1 MSDRLGTQEQILFK
15 AIVDLDAVSGR
26 RRHRV
31 SEIIRHVYV
40 TSDELKELVA
50 HYSKRERLP
59 LEASD
64 VENLSKLKKRK
75 RLSIWLKS
83 RRRRNSN
90 GVPDKQI
97 INTIER
103 WLNPSATL
111 ASLKELGL
119 ITRDGILHYRLTDD
133 GRTALTSG

>member
-1 MSDRLGTQEQILFK
+1 MRGAT
-15 AIVDLDAVSGR
+15 R
-26 RRHRV
+26 P
-31 SEIIRHVYV
+31 
-40 TSDELKELVA
+40 SDELKELVA
-50 HYSKRERLP
+50 DYSKRERLP

-75 RLSIWLKS
+75 GLSIWLKS

-111 ASLKELGL
+111 ASHKELGL
-119 ITRDGILHYRLTDD
+119 VTRDGILHYRLTDD